1 MNILFV
7 NNIPFNPKLGGIER
21 VTDLLAKALAKCY
34 HHNVYYLITED
45 YDVKN
50 DSYEY
55 PAYIY
60 KLPLVIEQEQKK
72 FVAQLV
78 KNLSI
83 DVIINQRGQS
93 AAMHKLING
102 LGAKIISVLHSHPS
116 AFIKYEMSRTLATDL
131 TSLAGKCKHLIKILS
146 YPLYCYIRKLRYTKF
161 LSKQY
166 LRILEDSSAVVLLSK
181 KYNSE
186 FERIINRGISI
197 SNYNIFGIPNPNTFE
212 GINPYSNFKDNIIL
226 YVGRLSKV
234 EKNPIR
240 LLQIWKKIHAD
251 YQSWRLVFVGEGDAM
266 DDMKKFVKRK
276 RLPRVSFEG
285 SQAEVLSYY
294 VRASFVCLTSNFEGW
309 GMALTEGMQCGCIPF
324 SFNSYGAAGD
334 IIDDG
339 VNGCLIKP
347 FDLNEYAARL
357 KELMD
362 NKELR
367 EKMSLAACEKV
378 ELFNVNNVA
387 LIWDSLIKSVVK

>member
-7 NNIPFNPKLGGIER
+7 NNVPFNPQYGGIER
-21 VTDLLAKALAKCY
+21 VTDLLCKCLIQY
-34 HHNVYYLITED
+34 FQYNVYYLVCEECD
-45 YDVKN
+45 QKYYSYDF
-50 DSYEY
+50 
-55 PAYIY
+55 PAPIY
-60 KLPLVIEQEQKK
+60 NLPYKSNMEEKQRYLS
-72 FVAQLV
+72 QLV
-78 KNLSI
+78 SRLSI

-93 AAMHKLING
+93 YNIHKMMSHS
-102 LGAKIISVLHSHPS
+102 GAKVISVLHNQPT
-116 AFIKYEMSRTLATDL
+116 AWIKHEMSRTLTTDL
-131 TSLAGKCKHLIKILS
+131 SSILGIYKHSLKILF
-146 YPLYCYIRKLRYTKF
+146 YPLYYYIRKIRFTKF
-161 LSKQY
+161 LSSQFI
-166 LRILEDSSAVVLLSK
+166 RILEESASVVLLSDK
-181 KYNSE
+181 FKPE
-186 FERIINRGISI
+186 LERIVKRDL
-197 SNYNIFGIPNPNTFE
+197 SNYNIKGIPNPNTFRR
-212 GINPYSNFKDNIIL
+212 IDTYDNCKDNSIL
-226 YVGRLSKV
+226 YVGRLSKF

-240 LLQIWKKIHAD
+240 LLQIWGKIHAEH
-251 YQSWRLVFVGEGDAM
+251 QSWKLVFVGEGDAM

-285 SQAEVLSYY
+285 SQAEVIDYY
-294 VRASFVCLTSNFEGW
+294 KRASFICLTSNFEGW
-309 GMALTEGMQCGCIPF
+309 GMVLTEGMQCGCIPF
-324 SFNSYGAAGD
+324 SFNSYGAASD

-367 EKMSLAACEKV
+367 VKMSLAACEKV

>member
-7 NNIPFNPKLGGIER
+7 NNVPFHPQYGGIER
-21 VTDLLAKALAKCY
+21 VTDLLTKALIRCC
-34 HHNVYYLITED
+34 HHNVYYLIIED
-45 YDVKN
+45 YDVKY
-50 DSYEY
+50 DMYEY
-55 PAYIY
+55 PAPLY
-60 KLPLVIEQEQKK
+60 KLPSVVGFEQNRK

-78 KNLSI
+78 KTLSI
-83 DVIINQRGQS
+83 NVIINQRGQS
-93 AAMHKLING
+93 ATIHKLICG
-102 LGAKIISVLHSHPS
+102 LDAKIISVLHSHPS
-116 AFIKYEMSRTLATDL
+116 AFIKYEMSRSLVTDL

-146 YPLYCYIRKLRYTKF
+146 YPLYCYIRKHRYTKF

-166 LRILEDSSAVVLLSK
+166 LRILEESSALVLLSN
-181 KYNSE
+181 KYKSE
-186 FERIINRGISI
+186 FEYIVNRNI
-197 SNYNIFGIPNPNTFE
+197 SNYNILGIPNPNTFE
-212 GINPYSNFKDNIIL
+212 GISSYSNYKDNIIL
-226 YVGRLSKV
+226 YVGRLSTF
-234 EKNPIR
+234 EKAPVR
-240 LLQIWKKIHAD
+240 LLQVWEKIHFD
-251 YQSWRLVFVGEGDAM
+251 HQSWRLVFVGEGDAM

-285 SQAEVLSYY
+285 SQAEVIDYY
-294 VRASFVCLTSNFEGW
+294 KRASFICLTSNFEGW

-324 SFNSYGAAGD
+324 SFNSYGAASD

-357 KELMD
+357 KELMN

-367 EKMSLAACEKV
+367 MKMSLAACEKV